1 MAPCL
6 EVMVG
11 YTGRTESG
19 GASTLGP
26 SGPQEPEERTGRIRQ
41 GLHHRSEAT
50 RTWGRL
56 RPYSSA
62 LSTCKPGRSCSM
74 RRATEPAL
82 KTGLGSTGS
91 SAFPVTECPCCGSDP
106 GQGSSFQSLQV
117 LLPTHP
123 LPWRSRG
130 LPDSHTHMHTQTHTR
145 AHTPLTCTHTHSH
158 TDSCTPALYTIH
170 PGGGLTRILEPHP
183 SNGASLGLG
192 EPSPP
197 PPPPPPPPPAAVAAP
212 PRPPGRRGPPG

>member
-26 SGPQEPEERTGRIRQ
+26 SGPQEPEERTGRICQ

-56 RPYSSA
+56 RPYSTA

-130 LPDSHTHMHTQTHTR
+130 LPDSHTHMHTHLSHAHTLTHTQTA
-145 AHTPLTCTHTHSH
+145 AHLRCTQSTQGVASPAFWSH
-158 TDSCTPALYTIH
+158 
-170 PGGGLTRILEPHP
+170 ILPTEHRW
-183 SNGASLGLG
+183 G
-192 EPSPP
+192 
-197 PPPPPPPPPAAVAAP
+197 
-212 PRPPGRRGPPG
+212 